1 MTYPAKYRAM
11 PSDSRSF
18 DELKL
23 PFIFVPHGAPEP
35 TEWMI
40 SHLDWI
46 KLPAT
51 LEPNAQRDGRAKRSS
66 GSPPP
71 SGRRRSL
78 DQPVA
83 SPGPAA
89 PSPSTMDT
97 MSSPA
102 LAATNQISDRASTP
116 DDPIAAFR
124 RANEALANA
133 SSGHAS
139 GRAAG
144 SNLYAY
150 VQNDPLN
157 LTDPSGL

>member
-1 MTYPAKYRAM
+1 
-11 PSDSRSF
+11 
-18 DELKL
+18 
-23 PFIFVPHGAPEP
+23 
-35 TEWMI
+35 
-40 SHLDWI
+40 
-46 KLPAT
+46 
-51 LEPNAQRDGRAKRSS
+51 
-66 GSPPP
+66 
-71 SGRRRSL
+71 
-78 DQPVA
+78 
-83 SPGPAA
+83 
-89 PSPSTMDT
+89 